1 MAPLDDIQVGDL
13 VNVPGGM
20 YGTIKYLGGVAGKPG
35 KFAGIELAAEHARR
49 GKNSGDVEGK
59 KYFSTSTPGSG
70 IFVPMNNNK
79 YVTKRLSAPSIP
91 SVNPPTPSR
100 PINFSKSVGPGL
112 SPAVRTPR
120 PVRRPSL
127 PRAESPRGPPPS
139 KLSLTGLR
147 TPSGASRAA
156 SSNGRPRSPVKAPSR
171 TSTSRPPSRLSVDDD
186 IQSTRSSDIQ
196 RKAMAAEVQELTD
209 QVRSLEKQLLDRDR
223 QLDEQANT
231 LAEFHRMLEEFEG
244 SDSLSIRAQ
253 LREKN
258 EKIAQLTTEF
268 DLHRADFRSTLDTLE
283 VAAAE
288 TERVYEQRLDELMQ
302 QNKELQDRGEDVEA
316 VARQLKQLEELVSEL
331 EEGLEDARRGEAE
344 ARAEVEFLRGEVER
358 TKLELKKERE
368 SSSHAVGDGQQHSR
382 ELDQKDDEIRGLKA
396 IIHSLSRGDPDL
408 HALEQNELGAPQL
421 EYDSE
426 HVAHLERRVEE
437 FERMT
442 ERKTFRI
449 EELEHELQQLQLNG
463 DSRPRN
469 PATNG
474 SHSYHKSSS
483 SIGKIGGEHAVNHAH
498 RLSDRTV
505 VPGDWHDQSQHDDQ
519 YQAYPGR
526 LRSTSE
532 SSHQRLETMHES
544 DARSDDGASLW
555 CEICETGGHDILSC
569 TNMFGAEQKNKSN
582 TDTKEPSQEDSTDEK
597 FTPETSPA
605 PESAQ
610 SNHEDST
617 TPQKTGRDV
626 VLEGLKGVATT
637 SSMAPVAGKASG
649 AVDESKWSVHTKRFS
664 HTISP
669 QLLQY
674 HRRISTAPSALGCSI
689 TTPTR
694 FSNQVIMA
702 TSQPPLR
709 FTGHKNFVYRLVFA
723 TLTGRTVHISQIR
736 PSSPTNPGL
745 APHEISFLRLLEAVT
760 NGSQL
765 EISYT
770 GTIVVYKPG
779 LITGSGAGA
788 GSGGAPVKVL
798 FTGPGVITSS
808 TPTGDMSV
816 DSVRTAILPLYNQ
829 FGIFNNIELRIL
841 RRSNPGHNGRG
852 GGGEVQLV
860 FGHQVRLP
868 KTLHLMNPGRIKKIR
883 GVAYAV
889 GVSASNNARMI
900 ETARGVL
907 NPLVPDTYVFSDVS
921 SAPLVPA
928 PEKSNPSAK
937 KKIGLGF
944 GLSLV
949 AESSTGCLFSAD
961 VASPPSGGQA
971 PEDIGKQCAYQL
983 LETISKG
990 GCIAPAA
997 AATMLG
1003 LMTMGSED
1011 VGRIQLGRDVIAD
1024 EGVIQLARD
1033 LAKFGAPGWGLREAA
1048 GENERGDIVV
1058 SVVGRGIGNVGR
1070 KVA

>member
-147 TPSGASRAA
+147 TPSGVSRAS

-196 RKAMAAEVQELTD
+196 RKAMAVEVQELTD
-209 QVRSLEKQLLDRDR
+209 QVRSLEKQLLDRDK

-231 LAEFHRMLEEFEG
+231 LSEFQRMLEEFEG

-253 LREKN
+253 LRDKN

-408 HALEQNELGAPQL
+408 HALDQNELGAPQP

-463 DSRPRN
+463 DNRPRN

-483 SIGKIGGEHAVNHAH
+483 SIGKIGGEHTVNHAH

-582 TDTKEPSQEDSTDEK
+582 IDTKEPSQEDSTDEK

-610 SNHEDST
+610 SYHEEDST
-617 TPQKTGRDV
+617 APQKTGRDV

-649 AVDESKWSVHTKRFS
+649 AVDESKWC
-664 HTISP
+664 
-669 QLLQY
+669 
-674 HRRISTAPSALGCSI
+674 ALCERDGHESI
-689 TTPTR
+689 DCP
-694 FSNQVIMA
+694 F
-702 TSQPPLR
+702 
-709 FTGHKNFVYRLVFA
+709 
-723 TLTGRTVHISQIR
+723 
-736 PSSPTNPGL
+736 
-745 APHEISFLRLLEAVT
+745 
-760 NGSQL
+760 
-765 EISYT
+765 
-770 GTIVVYKPG
+770 
-779 LITGSGAGA
+779 
-788 GSGGAPVKVL
+788 
-798 FTGPGVITSS
+798 
-808 TPTGDMSV
+808 D
-816 DSVRTAILPLYNQ
+816 D
-829 FGIFNNIELRIL
+829 
-841 RRSNPGHNGRG
+841 
-852 GGGEVQLV
+852 
-860 FGHQVRLP
+860 
-868 KTLHLMNPGRIKKIR
+868 
-883 GVAYAV
+883 
-889 GVSASNNARMI
+889 
-900 ETARGVL
+900 
-907 NPLVPDTYVFSDVS
+907 
-921 SAPLVPA
+921 
-928 PEKSNPSAK
+928 
-937 KKIGLGF
+937 
-944 GLSLV
+944 
-949 AESSTGCLFSAD
+949 
-961 VASPPSGGQA
+961 
-971 PEDIGKQCAYQL
+971 
-983 LETISKG
+983 
-990 GCIAPAA
+990 
-997 AATMLG
+997 
-1003 LMTMGSED
+1003 
-1011 VGRIQLGRDVIAD
+1011 
-1024 EGVIQLARD
+1024 
-1033 LAKFGAPGWGLREAA
+1033 
-1048 GENERGDIVV
+1048 
-1058 SVVGRGIGNVGR
+1058 
-1070 KVA
+1070 

>member
-483 SIGKIGGEHAVNHAH
+483 SIGKIGGEHTVNHAH

-649 AVDESKWSVHTKRFS
+649 AVDESKWC
-664 HTISP
+664 
-669 QLLQY
+669 
-674 HRRISTAPSALGCSI
+674 ALCERDGHESI
-689 TTPTR
+689 DCP
-694 FSNQVIMA
+694 F
-702 TSQPPLR
+702 
-709 FTGHKNFVYRLVFA
+709 
-723 TLTGRTVHISQIR
+723 
-736 PSSPTNPGL
+736 
-745 APHEISFLRLLEAVT
+745 
-760 NGSQL
+760 
-765 EISYT
+765 
-770 GTIVVYKPG
+770 
-779 LITGSGAGA
+779 
-788 GSGGAPVKVL
+788 
-798 FTGPGVITSS
+798 
-808 TPTGDMSV
+808 D
-816 DSVRTAILPLYNQ
+816 D
-829 FGIFNNIELRIL
+829 
-841 RRSNPGHNGRG
+841 
-852 GGGEVQLV
+852 
-860 FGHQVRLP
+860 
-868 KTLHLMNPGRIKKIR
+868 
-883 GVAYAV
+883 
-889 GVSASNNARMI
+889 
-900 ETARGVL
+900 
-907 NPLVPDTYVFSDVS
+907 
-921 SAPLVPA
+921 
-928 PEKSNPSAK
+928 
-937 KKIGLGF
+937 
-944 GLSLV
+944 
-949 AESSTGCLFSAD
+949 
-961 VASPPSGGQA
+961 
-971 PEDIGKQCAYQL
+971 
-983 LETISKG
+983 
-990 GCIAPAA
+990 
-997 AATMLG
+997 
-1003 LMTMGSED
+1003 
-1011 VGRIQLGRDVIAD
+1011 
-1024 EGVIQLARD
+1024 
-1033 LAKFGAPGWGLREAA
+1033 
-1048 GENERGDIVV
+1048 
-1058 SVVGRGIGNVGR
+1058 
-1070 KVA
+1070 

>member
-59 KYFSTSTPGSG
+59 KYFTTSTPGSG

-100 PINFSKSVGPGL
+100 PVNFSKSVGPGL

-147 TPSGASRAA
+147 TPSGASR
-156 SSNGRPRSPVKAPSR
+156 SSNGHPRSPVKAPSR

-186 IQSTRSSDIQ
+186 AQSTRSSDVQ

-209 QVRSLEKQLLDRDR
+209 QVRSLEKQLLDRDK
-223 QLDEQANT
+223 QLDEQANA
-231 LAEFHRMLEEFEG
+231 LSEFQRMLEEFEG

-253 LREKN
+253 LRDKN
-258 EKIAQLTTEF
+258 ERIAQLTTEF

-368 SSSHAVGDGQQHSR
+368 SSSHVVGDGQQHSR

-408 HALEQNELGAPQL
+408 HALEQNELGGPQT

-449 EELEHELQQLQLNG
+449 EELEHELQQLQING
-463 DSRPRN
+463 DNYPRN
-469 PATNG
+469 PTTNG
-474 SHSYHKSSS
+474 SHTYHKSSS
-483 SIGKIGGEHAVNHAH
+483 SVGKTGGEHTVNHAH

-505 VPGDWHDQSQHDDQ
+505 VPGDWHDQPQHDEQ

-526 LRSTSE
+526 LRSTSG

-582 TDTKEPSQEDSTDEK
+582 TDTKEPSQEDSADEK

-617 TPQKTGRDV
+617 APQKTGRDV

-637 SSMAPVAGKASG
+637 SSLAPVAGKASG

-669 QLLQY
+669 QFLQY

-689 TTPTR
+689 TTPTVSLNR
-694 FSNQVIMA
+694 TGHHVIMA

-788 GSGGAPVKVL
+788 APVKVL

-829 FGIFNNIELRIL
+829 FGIFNNVELRIL

-868 KTLHLMNPGRIKKIR
+868 KTLHMMNPGRIKKIR

-990 GCIAPAA
+990 GCVAPAA
-997 AATMLG
+997 ATTMLG

-1011 VGRIQLGRDVIAD
+1011 VGRLQLGRDVIAD

-1033 LAKFGAPGWGLREAA
+1033 LAKFGAPGWGLRDAP
-1048 GENERGDIVV
+1048 GENERGDVVV